1 MADTI
6 LKAAVD
12 AASTSGDYTFL
23 QFYQGT
29 METFRELESVSFVAG
44 NHLFRAKVD
53 CPEFFQMFKSEI
65 PDVPEGVNRFELI
78 Y

>member
-1 MADTI
+1 VLALKQAAETI

-29 METFRELESVSFVAG
+29 HATVRCHRRRISFSFSFIV
-44 NHLFRAKVD
+44 
-53 CPEFFQMFKSEI
+53 
-65 PDVPEGVNRFELI
+65 
-78 Y
+78 